1 MLEAI
6 LISSLEKCFLDT
18 KINTL
23 EPLRSANVYRG
34 GIFSCQIALTEN
46 SVQGYHGHRRFVS
59 LGVEGIDPSAVS
71 FRTVELIPSYMPAYP
86 TAYDS
91 DYVRTEPGL
100 YPDLLQPLQMEGR
113 VPVMQEQL
121 RTVWVDIDAS
131 ALSDGKHSVK
141 FIIGDVES
149 SYELPLCL
157 TVIPASLPDVD
168 FPVTQWFHYD
178 CLANYYNVEVFSERH
193 WEIIE
198 NFVKTFVKCGNN
210 TLLTPVFTPP
220 LDTYVGGERRTVQL
234 VGVTRDADGKY
245 TFDFSLLTRFMDM
258 ADRLGVKYFEISH
271 LFTQWGA
278 AHAPKIMATTEEGY
292 ERIFGWDTDATGA
305 EYTRFIRQFITE
317 LLDFLKA
324 RGDDRRCFFH
334 ISDEP
339 NGEQLEQYMKSK
351 NSVVDLLD
359 GYVIM
364 DALSKVDFY
373 REGVIKNPIPCNNHI
388 EPFLEAYEEEGRTGL
403 WTYYCCGQNKHV
415 SNRFFGSPGARTRY
429 IGIQFYR
436 YKIGGFLQWGY
447 NFYNNQGSHDAINP
461 YVDSTGNYFV
471 PSGDTYSVYPA
482 ADGTA
487 LESVRILHFR
497 EGLQDMRALYLAES
511 LVGREKVLE
520 VIEPIVKEMTGEN
533 IVFARCIN
541 RSTDMMKLREKIDEI
556 VINAL
561 N

>member
-1 MLEAI
+1 MLKAV
-6 LISSLEKCFLDT
+6 LIPSIEKVFLDT
-18 KINTL
+18 KMSTL

-34 GIFSCQIALTEN
+34 SDFSFQIALTETTCDAA
-46 SVQGYHGHRRFVS
+46 HRRFVGLS
-59 LGVEGIDPSAVS
+59 FDGIDQSAVTL
-71 FRTVELIPSYMPAYP
+71 RTVELIPSYMPEYP
-86 TAYDS
+86 TRYDTE
-91 DYVRTEPGL
+91 YVRTTPGL
-100 YPDLLQPLQMEGR
+100 YPDLLQPLQMEGK
-113 VPVMQEQL
+113 VPCVMGQT

-131 ALSDGKHSVK
+131 ALEDGMHEITVNV
-141 FIIGDVES
+141 IDGEDV
-149 SYELPLCL
+149 LPLKL
-157 TVIPASLPDVD
+157 MLNVIPTVLPEVD

-178 CLANYYNVEVFSERH
+178 CLANYYNVEIFSERH

-198 NFVKTFVKCGNN
+198 NFIKTFVKCGNN

-220 LDTYVGGERRTVQL
+220 LDTYIGGERPTVQL
-234 VGVTRDADGKY
+234 VGVTLDAEGKY
-245 TFDFSLLTRFMDM
+245 TFDFSLLTKFMDM
-258 ADRLGVKYFEISH
+258 ADRLGIKYFEISH
-271 LFTQWGA
+271 FFTQWGA
-278 AHAPKIMATTEEGY
+278 VHAPKVMATTPEGY
-292 ERIFGWDTDATGA
+292 KRIFGWDSDATGE
-305 EYTRFIRQFITE
+305 EYNTFIRQFITE

-324 RGDDRRCFFH
+324 RGDDKRCFFH

-351 NSVVDLLD
+351 NSVVDLLED
-359 GYVIM
+359 YVIM

-388 EPFLEAYEEEGRTGL
+388 EPFLEAYAEEGREGL
-403 WTYYCCGQNKHV
+403 WTYYCCGQNRHV
-415 SNRFFGSPGARTRY
+415 SNRFFGTPGARTRY

-482 ADGTA
+482 QDGTA
-487 LESVRILHFR
+487 LESIRIHHFR
-497 EGLQDMRALYLAES
+497 QGLQDMRALYLAES

-520 VIEPIVKEMTGEN
+520 IIEPIVKEMTGKE
-533 IVFARCIN
+533 IVFSRCID
-541 RSTDMMKLREKIDEI
+541 RSSDMMKLREKIDEI
-556 VINAL
+556 VIGAL

>member
-6 LISSLEKCFLDT
+6 IIPSLEKCFLDT

-34 GIFSCQIALTEN
+34 STFSCQIALTEN
-46 SVQGYHGHRRFVS
+46 SLQGYHHHRRFIHVS
-59 LGVEGIDPSAVS
+59 ATGIDESAVS

-86 TAYDS
+86 NQHDS
-91 DYVRTEPGL
+91 NYVRTEPGL
-100 YPDLLQPLQMEGR
+100 YPDLLQPMQMNNGA
-113 VPVMQEQL
+113 PVMQGQL

-131 ALSDGKHSVK
+131 KLADGEHNITFVLNDWDHTQEIPFK
-141 FIIGDVES
+141 
-149 SYELPLCL
+149 LN
-157 TVIPASLPDVD
+157 VIPAELPEVD

-178 CLANYYNVEVFSERH
+178 CLATYYNVEVFSERH
-193 WEIIE
+193 WEIVE
-198 NFVKTFVKCGNN
+198 NFIKTFVKCGNN

-220 LDTYVGGERRTVQL
+220 LDTYVGGERKTVQL
-234 VGVTRDADGKY
+234 IGVTRDEEGKY

-258 ADRLGVKYFEISH
+258 ADRLGIKYFEISH
-271 LFTQWGA
+271 FFTQWGA
-278 AHAPKIMATTEEGY
+278 AHAPKVMATTPNGY
-292 ERIFGWDTDATGA
+292 ERIFGWETDATG
-305 EYTRFIRQFITE
+305 EDYNTFIRQFITE

-324 RGDDRRCFFH
+324 RGDDKRCFFH

-351 NSVVDLLD
+351 NSIVDLLE

-388 EPFLEAYEEEGRTGL
+388 EPFLEAYAEEGREGL

-429 IGIQFYR
+429 IGVQFYR

-447 NFYNNQGSHDAINP
+447 NFYNNQGSYDSINP
-461 YVDSTGNYFV
+461 FADSTGNYFV

-482 ADGTA
+482 QDGTA
-487 LESVRILHFR
+487 LESMRILQFR
-497 EGLQDMRALYLAES
+497 EGLDDMRALYLAES

-533 IVFARCIN
+533 IVFSRCID
-541 RSTDMMKLREKIDEI
+541 RSSDMMKLREAIDEL

>member
-1 MLEAI
+1 MLKAV
-6 LISSLEKCFLDT
+6 LIPSIEKVFLDT
-18 KINTL
+18 KMSTL

-34 GIFSCQIALTEN
+34 SDFSFQIALTETTCDAA
-46 SVQGYHGHRRFVS
+46 HRRFVGLS
-59 LGVEGIDPSAVS
+59 FDGIDQSAVTL
-71 FRTVELIPSYMPAYP
+71 RTVELIPSYMPEYP
-86 TAYDS
+86 TRYDTE
-91 DYVRTEPGL
+91 YVRTTPGL

-113 VPVMQEQL
+113 VPCVMGQT

-131 ALSDGKHSVK
+131 ALEDGMHEITVNV
-141 FIIGDVES
+141 IDGEDV
-149 SYELPLCL
+149 LPLKL
-157 TVIPASLPDVD
+157 MLNVIPTALPEVD

-178 CLANYYNVEVFSERH
+178 CLANYYNVEIFSERH

-198 NFVKTFVKCGNN
+198 NFIKTFVKCGNN

-220 LDTYVGGERRTVQL
+220 LDTYIGGERPTVQL
-234 VGVTRDADGKY
+234 VGVTLEAEGEY
-245 TFDFSLLTRFMDM
+245 TFDFSLLTKFMDM
-258 ADRLGVKYFEISH
+258 ADRLGIKYFEISH
-271 LFTQWGA
+271 FFTQWGA
-278 AHAPKIMATTEEGY
+278 VHAPKVMATTPDGY
-292 ERIFGWDTDATGA
+292 KRIFGWDSDATGE
-305 EYTRFIRQFITE
+305 EYNTFIRQFITE

-324 RGDDRRCFFH
+324 RGDDKRCFFH

-351 NSVVDLLD
+351 NSVVDLLED
-359 GYVIM
+359 YVIM

-388 EPFLEAYEEEGRTGL
+388 EPFLEAYAEEGREGL
-403 WTYYCCGQNKHV
+403 WTYYCCGQNRHV
-415 SNRFFGSPGARTRY
+415 SNRFFGTPGARTRY

-482 ADGTA
+482 QDGTA
-487 LESVRILHFR
+487 LESIRIHHFR
-497 EGLQDMRALYLAES
+497 QGLEDMRTLYLAES

-520 VIEPIVKEMTGEN
+520 VIEPIVKEMTGKE
-533 IVFARCIN
+533 IVFSRCID
-541 RSTDMMKLREKIDEI
+541 RSSDMMKLREKIDEI